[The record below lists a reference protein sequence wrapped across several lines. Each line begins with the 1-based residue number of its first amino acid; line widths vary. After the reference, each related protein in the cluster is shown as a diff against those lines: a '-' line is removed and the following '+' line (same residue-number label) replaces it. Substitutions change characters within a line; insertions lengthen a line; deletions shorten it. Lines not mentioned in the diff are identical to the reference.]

1 MSSQNNAG
9 TRLVDARERELA
21 ENDLS
26 RSFWV
31 EAGAGTGKTSLL
43 IRRLLKIIL
52 DRAARLG
59 EIAAIT
65 FTEKAAAELRA
76 RLRDE
81 LEGRAAGASPDQL
94 APIRQALEDL
104 EAAQITT
111 IHSFA
116 GSLLRERPVEAAV
129 DPHFKIADE
138 GELDDLLE
146 QVWEDWFFSELA
158 AAPAVL
164 VRALTLGISVQRLR
178 ELGGILYRQRDLVAE
193 GNTPEPPDL
202 LPAFSDLLV
211 KRLPELNS
219 LLDSC
224 IEPGDRGYRHLI
236 ELTGAA
242 ERYLELESVQEKET
256 FLVQAFPAIASRGNQ
271 NNWQPR
277 ERCRRQKEICTE
289 LKQVQEAALRSI
301 QGQLTADLV
310 RWCRGYLEA
319 VERAKEEAGTLD
331 FQDLLLKARNLLRD
345 SKEVRGYYQQR
356 FRYLLVDEFQDT
368 DPLQVDLL
376 FLLAEKEPLAGSWQE
391 ARPAGGK
398 LFLVGDPKQSIYRF
412 RRADIEIYRE
422 ARQKLLEHGEALSIS
437 QNFRTLPALIEW
449 VNNTFSRLI
458 EPQGRYQP
466 DYQHLSAYRQPR
478 REPSVV
484 LLEPS
489 GSLDDLKASEI
500 RAAEAAAV
508 AGLINSAVGQWTI
521 FTASGESRA
530 LNFGDIA
537 LLFPTTTG
545 LYHFEEALRRCAIPF
560 RLEGGRQFFFRE
572 EISFLESLLT
582 AVGNPYDP
590 TALVA
595 VLRYWAGIPDELL
608 FQYKTAG
615 GKLSYLVDPGADYPL
630 LQESF
635 ALLREAHRKRRHL
648 SVAALIEELMERTW
662 FWQRASLRMYGQQA
676 AGNLRK
682 ALQMI
687 RLLEMERPLTLK
699 GASNWLKRMAE
710 QGREEAES
718 LLHDPGSDAVQLL
731 TIHKAKGLEF
741 PVVCLVNMGG
751 RSRGGTP
758 FLADRI
764 EGKFYLKLGE
774 LVSSGLEE
782 AEAREKLR
790 LEAERIR
797 LFYVATTRARDIL
810 ILPRFY
816 REGSPG
822 LWAYLEKVE
831 AEASDLWSDTL
842 VITSAGSPGGE
853 DQAAAGTIPEKD
865 DPALLKKLVDGRRLW
880 FDELSGAVR
889 SAAVPGPYISAG
901 GLAGLA
907 GEIAAGST
915 AASLDG
921 EPAAVVPGGG
931 IAFGSAF
938 HDIMEQVEL
947 ENPAPGRLAGLADR
961 TAGHWGIGDSG
972 ELIRLVR
979 ATLEHP
985 LIARARQARLLLR
998 ELPFIYELD
1007 DLLVEGII
1015 DLLFQEGEG
1024 LVIVDYKTDLG
1035 TPDELERRWAGY
1047 RRQGMVY
1054 ALAMAGIT
1062 GLPVREI
1069 SFLFV
1074 REGLVKSLLNPDLAA
1089 LREALRKT

>member
-31 EAGAGTGKTSLL
+31 EAGAGTGKTTLL

-146 QVWEDWFFSELA
+146 QVWDDWFFSELA

-178 ELGGILYRQRDLVAE
+178 ELGGLLYRQRDLVAE
-193 GNTPEPPDL
+193 GNTPEPPAL

-412 RRADIEIYRE
+412 RRADIEIYQE

-521 FTASGESRA
+521 STASGESRA

-648 SVAALIEELMERTW
+648 SVAALIEELLERTW

-764 EGKFYLKLGE
+764 EG
-774 LVSSGLEE
+774 
-782 AEAREKLR
+782 
-790 LEAERIR
+790 
-797 LFYVATTRARDIL
+797 
-810 ILPRFY
+810 
-816 REGSPG
+816 
-822 LWAYLEKVE
+822 
-831 AEASDLWSDTL
+831 
-842 VITSAGSPGGE
+842 
-853 DQAAAGTIPEKD
+853 
-865 DPALLKKLVDGRRLW
+865 
-880 FDELSGAVR
+880 
-889 SAAVPGPYISAG
+889 
-901 GLAGLA
+901 
-907 GEIAAGST
+907 
-915 AASLDG
+915 
-921 EPAAVVPGGG
+921 
-931 IAFGSAF
+931 
-938 HDIMEQVEL
+938 
-947 ENPAPGRLAGLADR
+947 
-961 TAGHWGIGDSG
+961 
-972 ELIRLVR
+972 
-979 ATLEHP
+979 
-985 LIARARQARLLLR
+985 
-998 ELPFIYELD
+998 
-1007 DLLVEGII
+1007 
-1015 DLLFQEGEG
+1015 
-1024 LVIVDYKTDLG
+1024 
-1035 TPDELERRWAGY
+1035 
-1047 RRQGMVY
+1047 
-1054 ALAMAGIT
+1054 
-1062 GLPVREI
+1062 
-1069 SFLFV
+1069 
-1074 REGLVKSLLNPDLAA
+1074 
-1089 LREALRKT
+1089 